1 MTPQFLQN
9 ERIAE
14 LLVERA
20 IDGLDTE
27 SETELSRLSRQYPD
41 YDDDAIDRV
50 ASAIAVS
57 NLDTEVVPDRLRERL
72 ETDAERWLREH
83 RPQAA
88 EVVQLEGRRTRTAGR
103 PWMQWLAAASI
114 MVAAVGWYQ
123 ASMVML
129 ERDALKAELAETE
142 ASLEN
147 QRQLLV
153 QLRTPSPPDFSARRA
168 RLAGSAGARVLS
180 WSHTED
186 PAALA
191 AAGDL
196 VWDDQ
201 LQEGYMRFQ
210 GLAANDPDVFQY
222 QLWIFDATRDERHPV
237 DGGVFDVPPG
247 SDEVIV
253 PIRAKLP
260 VGEPVLFAI
269 TVERPGGVVVSARE
283 RIALIAEPNQE
294 I

>member
-27 SETELSRLSRQYPD
+27 SETELSSLSRQYPD

-50 ASAIAVS
+50 ASAIALS

-83 RPQAA
+83 PPRAA
-88 EVVQLEGRRTRTAGR
+88 EVVQLGSRRARPAGR

-114 MVAAVGWYQ
+114 MVAAVGGYQ

-129 ERDALKAELAETE
+129 ERDALNAELAETE

-147 QRQLLV
+147 QRQLV
-153 QLRTPSPPDFSARRA
+153 AQLRNPSPPDFSARRA
-168 RLAGSAGARVLS
+168 RLAGSARARVMS

-186 PAALA
+186 PAAVA

-269 TVERPGGVVVSARE
+269 TVERPGGVVVSGRE